1 MAQYLPLVMQQ
12 LFNTPLMVSPAHGQ
26 MIAAALSGRLDIR
39 SIENETVRM
48 DERAMRDLAT
58 MGRASADHDRAR
70 PDAAL
75 HGEEY
80 AYNTEGMRRS
90 QGRSFP
96 MVNGIAVIQVW
107 GTLTRNWGVGPYS
120 GSTGYDGIQTQLM
133 DAMDDKDVKAIWI
146 SINSGGGAV
155 DGCFDLQQLIW
166 ACNAKNGGKPIWAM
180 ASDYAYSAA
189 YAIGVAADKFYVPR
203 TGGVGSVGVITL
215 WADIRGALD
224 LEGIKV
230 KVIRSGARKAIGV
243 AGVEDLPDE
252 EVAHI
257 QAQLDEIRDLF
268 VERVAEYRGISKS
281 AVLQTEGLDYM
292 GAHAKA
298 IGFVTDVLSEQ
309 EAWAKLERK
318 ISR

>member
-39 SIENETVRM
+39 SIENETGRM
-48 DERAMRDLAT
+48 DERAMRDLAA
-58 MGRASADHDRAR
+58 MGRMAADIDRAR
-70 PDAAL
+70 PAAAM
-75 HGEEY
+75 HGEDAPWNGKMY
-80 AYNTEGMRRS
+80 PQVG
-90 QGRSFP
+90 
-96 MVNGIAVIQVW
+96 GIAIIQVW

-133 DAMDDKDVKAIWI
+133 AAMADDSVKAIWI
-146 SINSGGGAV
+146 AINSGGGAV

-189 YAIGVAADKFYVPR
+189 YALGVAADKFFVPR

-224 LEGIKV
+224 LEGVKV

-243 AGVEDLPDE
+243 GGVEDLPAE

-257 QAQLDEIRDLF
+257 QAQLDEIRDIF
-268 VERVAEYRGISKS
+268 VERVAEYRGMSKS

-318 ISR
+318 IAR